1 MKQKYDFEIIIVIF
15 KIRKPYFMETKFK
28 ITVPKPCHENWNA
41 MTPKETGRFC
51 SACTKTVVDFTKMGT
66 DEIQEYFVQN
76 SEQKVCGRFRNEQV
90 NRLTIPIPK
99 SVLEQKMSFHKA
111 FLLTLFIVMGST
123 LFSCKNHD
131 NDAVTG
137 EPIVIEDT
145 IQAKH
150 IMGKP
155 MPPKEV
161 DSLEKR
167 KVNTV
172 PSAEKKEKEKISQS
186 NLPKATLGMT
196 IAKPIVDS
204 TIAKKK

>member
-1 MKQKYDFEIIIVIF
+1 
-15 KIRKPYFMETKFK
+15 
-28 ITVPKPCHENWNA
+28 
-41 MTPKETGRFC
+41 
-51 SACTKTVVDFTKMGT
+51 
-66 DEIQEYFVQN
+66 
-76 SEQKVCGRFRNEQV
+76 
-90 NRLTIPIPK
+90 
-99 SVLEQKMSFHKA
+99 
-111 FLLTLFIVMGST
+111 MGST

-137 EPIVIEDT
+137 EPIVVEDT